1 MTYPSSD
8 ISVISKILSA
18 CSSFTTAPVACV
30 KKRAYREEG
39 STGRQL
45 VVVIEMEG
53 LVMEV
58 VKEETAKVRGLV
70 RRRQR
75 FHNSTPSLLVS
86 SREEEIR
93 RRWMSEKLN

>member
-30 KKRAYREEG
+30 QKRVYREEG
-39 STGRQL
+39 STGKQF
-45 VVVIEMEG
+45 VVVIEKEG

-58 VKEETAKVRGLV
+58 TEEETIKV
-70 RRRQR
+70 
-75 FHNSTPSLLVS
+75 S
-86 SREEEIR
+86 
-93 RRWMSEKLN
+93 